1 MFHVPVKSTLWPMN
15 KTAVNAIFLYS
26 VCTSFAVF
34 CCLYSCFPVW
44 IGISCCYKGSNEFSF
59 SKFKLYVIEGVNG
72 RPYYMLLNKVA
83 DGTVLHSYFHMS
95 MGFISVGQG
104 I

>member
-1 MFHVPVKSTLWPMN
+1 
-15 KTAVNAIFLYS
+15 
-26 VCTSFAVF
+26 
-34 CCLYSCFPVW
+34 
-44 IGISCCYKGSNEFSF
+44 
-59 SKFKLYVIEGVNG
+59 
-72 RPYYMLLNKVA
+72 MLLNKVA